1 LCEKTTGEISQ
12 QFKTI
17 VKALEAAA
25 PTIVGLREE
34 AQTIPCRDQGITNY
48 PTWIIKDRRIEG
60 VLTLSELADLSGFK
74 TRAAD
79 SN

>member
-1 LCEKTTGEISQ
+1 VTWEKTWCEKTTGEISQ

-34 AQTIPCRDQGITNY
+34 AQKQAE
-48 PTWIIKDRRIEG
+48 IERQRW
-60 VLTLSELADLSGFK
+60 EAQW
-74 TRAAD
+74 RE
-79 SN
+79 